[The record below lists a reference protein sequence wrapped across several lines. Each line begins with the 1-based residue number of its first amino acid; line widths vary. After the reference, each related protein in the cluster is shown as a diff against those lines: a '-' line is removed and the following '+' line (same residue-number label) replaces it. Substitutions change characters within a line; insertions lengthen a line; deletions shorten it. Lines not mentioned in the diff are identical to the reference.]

1 MTLRY
6 AKWYKFSEYE
16 WINQHGVDCIKPKK
30 GAKFK
35 SYNVYE
41 LQENLSKGTSKSS
54 IYTLLAQID
63 VFKRLLIPSLDSR
76 YFHDGKGN
84 KYTPTEEER
93 LDKEQDFKYAL
104 KNFKSEIMT
113 FVNEYGLLGYY
124 HHDFIF
130 HVGKPIFFPNIIPKS
145 SNPKLKKNKL
155 HFDYDLDNESPTFI
169 SSNNKLKEFYNSG
182 KIPQGY
188 KINGLWPYQLIA
200 RFDRGYWDFA
210 WKKCEVKQQGSL
222 LTGRVP
228 SSEYFKDYK
237 PFDYLKDEDYKK
249 LRINTE
255 PGLYSNNNLAM
266 PEWVLYPEF
275 SLKFKNKHLI
285 REFEIYKLNEK
296 RSELFFSENILNF
309 NFDGFYSEKFFS
321 NYSEPLTIYVAF
333 IDTLRNALQIES
345 NREIK
350 NSSYMDIQTLGL
362 NMFNSLNNSFSNEF
376 DEKNKNIWLESLTHR
391 DIGYNKLENNKNT
404 NYTYSPSLIGYIG
417 EIILNSNKTKI
428 CPNCN
433 SHFTPKKRDKIYCS
447 TNCQIEHKNKK
458 NYAPKKA
465 LNKLISD
472 RNYTEAKKSYN
483 LIFSNKS
490 SKEAKDFKKR
500 IDAISK

>member
-145 SNPKLKKNKL
+145 SNPTLKKNKL

-169 SSNNKLKEFYNSG
+169 SSNNKLK
-182 KIPQGY
+182 
-188 KINGLWPYQLIA
+188 
-200 RFDRGYWDFA
+200 
-210 WKKCEVKQQGSL
+210 
-222 LTGRVP
+222 
-228 SSEYFKDYK
+228 
-237 PFDYLKDEDYKK
+237 
-249 LRINTE
+249 
-255 PGLYSNNNLAM
+255 
-266 PEWVLYPEF
+266 
-275 SLKFKNKHLI
+275 
-285 REFEIYKLNEK
+285 
-296 RSELFFSENILNF
+296 NF
-309 NFDGFYSEKFFS
+309 ITPEKF
-321 NYSEPLTIYVAF
+321 LKVTK
-333 IDTLRNALQIES
+333 L
-345 NREIK
+345 
-350 NSSYMDIQTLGL
+350 MDFGL
-362 NMFNSLNNSFSNEF
+362 IN
-376 DEKNKNIWLESLTHR
+376 
-391 DIGYNKLENNKNT
+391 
-404 NYTYSPSLIGYIG
+404 
-417 EIILNSNKTKI
+417 
-428 CPNCN
+428 
-433 SHFTPKKRDKIYCS
+433 
-447 TNCQIEHKNKK
+447 
-458 NYAPKKA
+458 
-465 LNKLISD
+465 
-472 RNYTEAKKSYN
+472 
-483 LIFSNKS
+483 
-490 SKEAKDFKKR
+490 
-500 IDAISK
+500 